1 MSSEDLNSSLHRVS
15 ETSTAELDRLIVELQ
30 TLRRKLTSDRDRI
43 QRDIATYQGL
53 TKRVMQVTEII
64 TDSVKRLPGDISK

>member
-64 TDSVKRLPGDISK
+64 TNSVKRLPGDISK